1 MKHVSMQRILSR
13 ARLTA
18 AAQAQV
24 DPRFVWAKRAT
35 AEWAPALAA
44 VETLQNELVGLERL
58 TTNARLAGDAALDRL
73 HDWTR
78 EGLGKARS
86 KYRRDNPEVYQS
98 LRLLRATGGDR
109 RDLLDQSWVWYQAW
123 LQLPD
128 ADWTPSA
135 EITKAAFL
143 ALHEEA
149 RTKVAAI
156 VAAESA
162 EKSKRATLNAEADDL
177 WQDCVEWLEDACLSL
192 AEDTP
197 DGQVVRSV
205 VVSHAADDDEAPQPP
220 PK

>member
-1 MKHVSMQRILSR
+1 MLRNEPKPAVGVTSPCPEGVGRWLS
-13 ARLTA
+13 AGSPAVVVAGA
-18 AAQAQV
+18 A
-24 DPRFVWAKRAT
+24 PRWRRG
-35 AEWAPALAA
+35 ALA
-44 VETLQNELVGLERL
+44 E
-58 TTNARLAGDAALDRL
+58 
-73 HDWTR
+73 
-78 EGLGKARS
+78 ARS

-109 RDLLDQSWVWYQAW
+109 QDLLDQGWAWYQAW
-123 LQLPD
+123 LGLPD

-143 ALHEEA
+143 ALHEES
-149 RTKVAAI
+149 RTKAAAI

-205 VVSHAADDDEAPQPP
+205 VLSHTAGDDEDDEAPQPP
-220 PK
+220 PP

>member
-1 MKHVSMQRILSR
+1 
-13 ARLTA
+13 
-18 AAQAQV
+18 
-24 DPRFVWAKRAT
+24 
-35 AEWAPALAA
+35 
-44 VETLQNELVGLERL
+44 
-58 TTNARLAGDAALDRL
+58 L

-109 RDLLDQSWVWYQAW
+109 QDLLDQSWAWYQAW

-135 EITKAAFL
+135 NGRRSSAEITKAAFL
-143 ALHEEA
+143 TLHEES
-149 RTKVAAI
+149 RTKAAAI

-177 WQDCVEWLEDACLSL
+177 
-192 AEDTP
+192 
-197 DGQVVRSV
+197 
-205 VVSHAADDDEAPQPP
+205 
-220 PK
+220 